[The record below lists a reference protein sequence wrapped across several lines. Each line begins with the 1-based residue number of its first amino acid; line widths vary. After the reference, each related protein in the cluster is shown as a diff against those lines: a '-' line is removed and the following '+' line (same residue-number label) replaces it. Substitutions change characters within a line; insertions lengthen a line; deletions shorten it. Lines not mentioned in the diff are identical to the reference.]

1 VRTFKGNE
9 TVHSLGLVIAHV
21 STCVIFQTNV
31 ISIMPQDRNS
41 AFDGAIQWQAMRMLG
56 MNPNPHEEDHAYVVI
71 DTLTGSNLP
80 T

>member
-1 VRTFKGNE
+1 
-9 TVHSLGLVIAHV
+9 
-21 STCVIFQTNV
+21 
-31 ISIMPQDRNS
+31 MPQDRNS